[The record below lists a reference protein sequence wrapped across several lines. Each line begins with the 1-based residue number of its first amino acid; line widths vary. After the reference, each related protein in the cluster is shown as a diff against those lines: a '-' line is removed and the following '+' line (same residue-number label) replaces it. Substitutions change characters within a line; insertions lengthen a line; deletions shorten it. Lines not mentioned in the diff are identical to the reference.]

1 MEIQFNVSAR
11 DYRYIQHDIASWW
24 VDQARMTPEEI
35 NDEYFGIDQS
45 MHLAQMILR
54 ILKIFGD

>member
-11 DYRYIQHDIASWW
+11 DYQYIQHDIASWW

-35 NDEYFGIDQS
+35 NDEYFGIDES
-45 MHLAQMILR
+45 KISLR
-54 ILKIFGD
+54 AF